1 MDVYSVIIRPVV
13 TEKST
18 AAKDEANKYVFE
30 VDRRATKVDI
40 HHAVEKLF
48 KVKVA
53 NVRTVNMHGKRKRL
67 GKIFGKRQDWKKAIV
82 TLAPGSSIEIFE
94 GL

>member
-1 MDVYSVIIRPVV
+1 MDLYSVIIRPIV

-18 AAKDEANKYVFE
+18 SAKDEANKYIFE

-40 HHAVEKLF
+40 RHAVEKMF

-53 NVRTVNMHGKRKRL
+53 EVHTINISGKRKRM
-67 GKIFGKRQDWKKAIV
+67 GRIFGKRQDWKKAIV
-82 TLAPGSSIEIFE
+82 TLAPGTSIDIFE
-94 GL
+94 GV